1 MEPEHELEDT
11 LESDGEDDIQ
21 EDTINRDNKTDLALT
36 WILKIRVDLQLCT
49 VASNSDWKETV
60 QLMINEE
67 FGIDIKAQDNLGKT
81 PLADTI

>member
-36 WILKIRVDLQLCT
+36 
-49 VASNSDWKETV
+49 
-60 QLMINEE
+60 
-67 FGIDIKAQDNLGKT
+67 
-81 PLADTI
+81 